1 MPTHLKMSSLK
12 NQTEPIMEMRKQAK
26 KIPIMLVKFHHFILQ
41 IDFACYGWEFLSL
54 CSRKEIVKTPT

>member
-41 IDFACYGWEFLSL
+41 IDFAFYVLGSQL
-54 CSRKEIVKTPT
+54 